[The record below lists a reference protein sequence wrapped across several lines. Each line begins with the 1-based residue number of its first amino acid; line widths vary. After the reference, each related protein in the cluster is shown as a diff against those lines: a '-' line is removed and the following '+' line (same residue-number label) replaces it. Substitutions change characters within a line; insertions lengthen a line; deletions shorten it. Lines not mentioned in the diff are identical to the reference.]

1 MAFVVSGEI
10 NRALSFRCLVGEVSM
25 YKYQPDAE
33 MRNMM
38 LVKHQKL
45 VRVDLRRHAGK
56 WNKVYSTVFGA
67 CGHLSLR
74 PRIDF

>member
-1 MAFVVSGEI
+1 
-10 NRALSFRCLVGEVSM
+10 
-25 YKYQPDAE
+25 
-33 MRNMM
+33 